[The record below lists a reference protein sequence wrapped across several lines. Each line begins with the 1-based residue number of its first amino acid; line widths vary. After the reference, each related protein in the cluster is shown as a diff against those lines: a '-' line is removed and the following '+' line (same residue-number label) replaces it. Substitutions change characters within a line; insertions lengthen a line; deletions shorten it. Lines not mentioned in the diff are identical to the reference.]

1 MFNNRIKVFLKI
13 LLSAILVLS
22 VISGCAAP
30 KTPSGSAETQ
40 ASPPAGKMTESLN
53 VEFTE
58 ETTVPSGLEFPDLGV
73 ASFAVDTGNRVSGAV
88 PLAGDALT
96 LDLTDSAG
104 LHWTLKVPA
113 GAVKWPETI
122 TMTALTDVRS
132 SNIPG
137 KLAGVMLEP
146 DGLRFDAPAELTV
159 SGGAPGGSSIFLSGN
174 ADGSSVT
181 FAMPGDKPNSTFVT
195 HFSTLL
201 LNWGDED
208 PDFETIR
215 ERGVEMYKVLA
226 QMAKEMLKE
235 KIKVPV
241 PPSLTPH
248 CVGQAE
254 KEANSK
260 KLAEFEN
267 AFDNPEMQLLEYM
280 LSIRA
285 QLQLS
290 GSSYIDS
297 AAENGLMQR
306 MVSKADALISQYGG
320 DVEKLTAIASVV
332 MKTAYNASFEGGAE
346 NDVAPLLTKLG
357 ELYVKAIDKFFLK
370 LTKEHDYR
378 YVEPIVDALRVAH
391 LLGTGAQI
399 SYEEL
404 VERLKKALH
413 FNAVITY
420 TCQLETAKYILEAS
434 FPIESNTLGSR
445 LELKGSGTGSLTYYL
460 DSADERIT
468 ADAPDFTVQ
477 LSVTDFMPCEGTAAV
492 TLDGF
497 TPEYETYYND
507 KGIPMLKLSVL
518 WGNWN
523 IQFDDYKRFD
533 RVSESSFYQ
542 FPVALNVGK
551 AYAVEEIIQGSDG
564 DGGTGSL
571 EFRLEHTPQE

>member
-1 MFNNRIKVFLKI
+1 MFYGRIKRFLKI
-13 LLSAILVLS
+13 LLSAMLVLS
-22 VISGCAAP
+22 MISGCSASKTTTP
-30 KTPSGSAETQ
+30 TGKTPG
-40 ASPPAGKMTESLN
+40 SLN

-58 ETTVPSGLEFPDLGV
+58 ETTVPSGLKLPDLGA
-73 ASFAVDTGNRVSGAV
+73 ASFTVDTGNKVSGAV

-96 LDLTDSAG
+96 LELTDNAG

-132 SNIPG
+132 SDIPG

-146 DGLRFDAPAELTV
+146 DGLRFDAPAQLTV
-159 SGGAPGGSSIFLSGN
+159 SGSAPGGSAIFLSGN
-174 ADGSSVT
+174 ANGSSVT
-181 FAMPGDKPNSTFVT
+181 FAMPGDKPNSTLVT

-208 PDFETIR
+208 PDFEAIR
-215 ERGVEMYKVLA
+215 ERGVEMYKTLA
-226 QMAKEMLKE
+226 QMAREMLKE
-235 KIKVPV
+235 KIKLPV
-241 PPSLTPH
+241 PPSLSPH

-267 AFDNPEMQLLEYM
+267 AFNNPEMPLLEYM
-280 LSIRA
+280 LSIRT

-306 MVSKADALISQYGG
+306 MVSKADALISKYG
-320 DVEKLTAIASVV
+320 DDAEKLTAIASAV

-346 NDVAPLLTKLG
+346 NDAAPLLTKLG

-378 YVEPIVDALRVAH
+378 YVEAIVDALRVAH
-391 LLGTGAQI
+391 LLGAGEHI

-404 VERLKKALH
+404 AERLEKALH
-413 FNAVITY
+413 FDVKITY
-420 TCQLETAKYILEAS
+420 TCQIVTAKNILEAS
-434 FPIESNTLGSR
+434 FPIESNTLGQQ
-445 LELKGSGTGSLTYYL
+445 LELKGSGTGSLIYYL
-460 DSADERIT
+460 DSGDERIT

-477 LSVTDFMPCEGTAAV
+477 LSVTDFMPCEGTAAI

-497 TPEYETYYND
+497 TPEYETYYNE
-507 KGIPMLKLSVL
+507 KGIPMLKFPVL
-518 WGNWN
+518 RGNWSN
-523 IQFDDYKRFD
+523 LFYDYRRFD
-533 RVSESSFYQ
+533 PVSESGFYK

-551 AYAVEEIIQGSDG
+551 AYAVEETIQVSDG
-564 DGGTGSL
+564 EGGTGNL